1 MPICK
6 HNKHVAHGPVFHIY
20 TNFFG
25 HSGSFYF
32 MENEAWQSIQIQF
45 LQAVMCRIT
54 WPQLWNLLF
63 LKHRIEE
70 VSWKT
75 EQGRTTACV
84 CVRVFVWTC
93 AVQSTALSLQS
104 IWKGKTMQTWFCQ
117 GRLGVKTGL
126 QSVLE
131 HDSLWLIILFFM
143 FNDQGFNVVKKDFQ
157 WNLVAGKLD
166 HLIWLCGDLNI
177 W

>member
-63 LKHRIEE
+63 LKHRIDE

-84 CVRVFVWTC
+84 CVRVCVNMCCSEYC
-93 AVQSTALSLQS
+93 AFLANRLKRKNNADLILSRQAGGENRASVCTGAWFTLINHFILHVQ
-104 IWKGKTMQTWFCQ
+104 WP
-117 GRLGVKTGL
+117 
-126 QSVLE
+126 
-131 HDSLWLIILFFM
+131 
-143 FNDQGFNVVKKDFQ
+143 GF
-157 WNLVAGKLD
+157 
-166 HLIWLCGDLNI
+166 
-177 W
+177 